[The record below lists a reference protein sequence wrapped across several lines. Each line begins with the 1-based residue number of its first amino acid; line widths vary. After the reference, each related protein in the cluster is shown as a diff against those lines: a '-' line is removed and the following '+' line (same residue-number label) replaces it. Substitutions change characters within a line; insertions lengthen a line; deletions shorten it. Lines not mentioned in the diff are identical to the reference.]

1 MVRRTKGLSKSPRYF
16 RWTKY
21 SLHGKFYCTGWTYPG
36 GEKIIHVP
44 LMKWAKENF
53 LSRSQVERLIKK
65 RILFVTRHK
74 GRFLVAVKPEYSTMS
89 SEELLELAQWL

>member
-1 MVRRTKGLSKSPRYF
+1 MVRRIKGLSRRPRYF
-16 RWTKY
+16 KSSKH
-21 SLHGKFYCTGWTYPG
+21 SLHSKFYCTGWTYPDS
-36 GEKIIHVP
+36 EKIVHVP

-53 LSRSQVERLIKK
+53 LSRAQVERLIKK